1 MIPVNIPSLG
11 DDERAWLLRCLDSG
25 WVSSEGPFVEGFER
39 AFAERIGRRHGIAV
53 SNGTAA
59 LEVAVASLGIGA
71 GDEVIIPS
79 FTIVSCAAAVIRS
92 GATPVFVDSDPMHW
106 NMDVQGV
113 EARITKRTKA
123 IMAVHTY
130 GLPADMTALM
140 DIAQRHGLYVI
151 EDAAEAHGLA
161 IHGRPAGGFG
171 LISTFSFYANK
182 AITTGEGGML
192 LTDDDELASR
202 CRSLRNLC
210 FGPVHRFVHE
220 QLGWNYR
227 MTSMQAALG
236 MAQLERMEDLLLH
249 RRGLGGLYRELLS
262 DIPQF
267 QLPLDSSFGS
277 MNTYWVFGVVL
288 REGSPLRRDDLMA
301 RLSARGVGSRPFFWP
316 MHEQPVLQRM
326 GLANGYSLPVSERL
340 GRHGLYLP
348 LGNGIG
354 TDDVERVCEEMHDLL
369 KT

>member
-1 MIPVNIPSLG
+1 VIPVNIPSLG
-11 DDERAWLLRCLDSG
+11 DEERAWLLRCLDSG

-53 SNGTAA
+53 ANGTAA

-71 GDEVIIPS
+71 GDEVVMPS
-79 FTIVSCAAAVIRS
+79 FTIVSCAAAVVRS
-92 GATPVFVDSDPMHW
+92 GATPVFVDSDPLHW
-106 NMDVQGV
+106 NMDVESI
-113 EARITKRTKA
+113 EACITERTKA

-130 GLPADMTALM
+130 GLPTDMTALM
-140 DIAQRHGLYVI
+140 DIAERHGLTVI
-151 EDAAEAHGLA
+151 EDAAEAHGLS
-161 IHGRPAGGFG
+161 IGGRPAGGFG
-171 LISTFSFYANK
+171 RVSTFSFYANK
-182 AITTGEGGML
+182 AITTGEGGMV

-236 MAQLERMEDLLLH
+236 MAQLERMEGLLRH
-249 RRGLGGLYRELLS
+249 RKGLGDLYRERLN
-262 DIPQF
+262 DIPHL
-267 QLPLDSSFGS
+267 QLPLDSCFGS
-277 MNTYWVFGVVL
+277 MNTYWVFGIVL
-288 REGSPLRRDDLMA
+288 KDGCPVRRDDMMD

-316 MHEQPVLQRM
+316 MHEQPVFQRM
-326 GLANGYSLPVSERL
+326 GLASGYSLPVSERL
-340 GRHGLYLP
+340 GRDGMYLP

-354 TDDVERVCEEMHDLL
+354 SDDVERVCEAVHDLL